1 MASSQDIDIR
11 DGKNRLLTHIILIVF
26 FQSTLFVAS
35 ALITYA
41 VLTQNWRLGLFLA
54 CVSVLQRFLKRS
66 QWVID
71 WTNKY
76 IQPLTYFRRWRRIYE
91 E

>member
-1 MASSQDIDIR
+1 MVSSQDIDIR
-11 DGKNRLLTHIILIVF
+11 DGKNRVLTHIILIVF
-26 FQSTLFVAS
+26 FQSTLFISA

-41 VLTQNWRLGLFLA
+41 VCTLNWQLGLFLA
-54 CVSVLQRFLKRS
+54 TVSVLQRFLKRS

-76 IQPLTYFRRWRRIYE
+76 IQPLTYFKRWRRIHE
-91 E
+91 